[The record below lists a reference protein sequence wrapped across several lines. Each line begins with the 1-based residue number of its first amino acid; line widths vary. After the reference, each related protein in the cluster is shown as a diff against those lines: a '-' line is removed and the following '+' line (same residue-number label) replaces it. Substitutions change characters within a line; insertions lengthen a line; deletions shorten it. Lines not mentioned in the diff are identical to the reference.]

1 MSIRILRMISKNHW
15 SSLTFYARR
24 HLRNSWPATTERWP
38 HPHSRRPPSFCSTH
52 VVSSNTSLVS
62 KGEPNAKQ
70 SKKTPRICWLWWT
83 RSGKNFYPTL
93 ALFIGQIG
101 KNSYLSKRSPRTKGF
116 SWRRK
121 VSTFPCW
128 QVLWCSPNA
137 PVIVVCPPSMCSQE
151 EWMEERLFSTA
162 GCFIAYKVK
171 KSIGRWRRTWKK
183 SASNCQW
190 VAVAEKVGDQPAEY
204 SSRKL
209 MAHKSCQGDS

>member
-121 VSTFPCW
+121 GSTFPCW
-128 QVLWCSPNA
+128 QLLWYSPNA
-137 PVIVVCPPSMCSQE
+137 PVIVVCPCPPLMCSKRIQKRHQRNRQWRQKQKKKPKLSTRKRTNKMYTRIWRE
-151 EWMEERLFSTA
+151 NMLVRRLHIWSDVAFRLWTVLENLQA
-162 GCFIAYKVK
+162 G
-171 KSIGRWRRTWKK
+171 
-183 SASNCQW
+183 
-190 VAVAEKVGDQPAEY
+190 
-204 SSRKL
+204 
-209 MAHKSCQGDS
+209 